1 MGSKR
6 KLFLWIGIAV
16 VSLAVIGTGFIAAL
30 VALLPEIGDTSGER
44 FSGGDKI
51 AVLDIRGSISSS
63 EGYIDIIHRYRDNSS
78 VAAVILYLD
87 TPGGGS
93 TATQEIYDE
102 LLLLKEEKPVTAYM
116 SSICASGGVY
126 LASAADRVYAT
137 PSTLTGSIGV
147 ILSLSNYEGLF
158 GKLGVGTVNIKSGE
172 FKDIGSPT
180 RRITPREEAL
190 LGELIDDN
198 YEQFLDVVVAGRGEA
213 VKNVLEEGGISD
225 PTDYEAATYI
235 RNYAD
240 GRIFTGRQAYNIGLV
255 DELGNFEYALDGTA
269 KMVGIEGEPRI
280 IREVLPDETLLDI
293 LLNSDVDELSADLG
307 TAPKIE
313 LKYSIY

>member
-16 VSLAVIGTGFIAAL
+16 VSLAVIGTGFVAAL
-30 VALLPEIGDTSGER
+30 VTLLPEIGGTSGEG
-44 FSGGDKI
+44 FSGGGKI
-51 AVLDIRGSISSS
+51 AVLDIRGPISSS

-78 VAAVILYLD
+78 VSAVILYLN

-158 GKLGVGTVNIKSGE
+158 GKLGVGTVSIKSGE

-213 VKNVLEEGGISD
+213 VKSVLEEGGISD

-240 GRIFTGRQAYNIGLV
+240 GRIFTGRQAYDIGLV

-269 KMVGIEGEPRI
+269 KMVGIEGEPGI
-280 IREVLPDETLLDI
+280 IREVLPDKTLLDI

-307 TAPKIE
+307 AAPKIE